1 MVQAILAGLLR
12 WMKSDLHFCFKKR
25 NCCDF
30 KERGGEMLVNQ
41 SLCVEEGEEGEEEVV
56 CLCLFVCDVFHG
68 AGDDDMVVE

>member
-1 MVQAILAGLLR
+1 
-12 WMKSDLHFCFKKR
+12 
-25 NCCDF
+25 
-30 KERGGEMLVNQ
+30 MLVNQ